1 MEFLG
6 FGILTW
12 ITFLP
17 VAGMAIVLLLPKDNK
32 DAIRWTSAF
41 FAGLQVILAVIIY
54 MKFDRSMAGINTQE
68 GFQFLEKASWIDIKS
83 VAWFGR
89 VHIDYFMG
97 IDGLSVLM

>member
-6 FGILTW
+6 IGILTW

-17 VAGMAIVLLLPKDNK
+17 MVGMIIALFLNKEKK
-32 DAIRWTSAF
+32 DAIRWTA
-41 FAGLQVILAVIIY
+41 AIATGLQLVLALVIF
-54 MKFDRSMAGINTQE
+54 MKFNRGMAGINTQE
-68 GFQFLEKASWIDIKS
+68 GFQFLEKTNWIDIKS

-89 VHIDYFMG
+89 IHIEYLMG